1 MYSYTSLKHEKQLIF
16 VNVGQKFGRP
26 ISLRLGERIITIE
39 AYNDKFLRDDPC
51 CEEAFFTT
59 VNGISSILFD
69 SIFLSGLKH
78 EKKLISAHCMKISL
92 NPCVSFC

>member
-1 MYSYTSLKHEKQLIF
+1 MGAARVRVIYRLPFSFLAKKILYPSYRYPEGTNVAQECFLSL
-16 VNVGQKFGRP
+16 
-26 ISLRLGERIITIE
+26 
-39 AYNDKFLRDDPC
+39 DKEFLRDDPC

-78 EKKLISAHCMKISL
+78 EKQLISAHFINLRVFGSD
-92 NPCVSFC
+92 